1 MCTINVVS
9 GRFIMWWEWSGVARS
24 RTGMLL
30 LEITVIR
37 GHTVRWTLRLARV
50 WCWRCRVCWSIWGG
64 LRAGDRN
71 DRFCFS
77 RGVARSTVGL
87 LFDMLYD
94 VTKLVNVSEEKSVYD
109 RWLENDPGEKL
120 PKFEHFSFE
129 FNLLKFLSSRLM
141 LFKILL
147 KALQ

>member
-1 MCTINVVS
+1 VDI
-9 GRFIMWWEWSGVARS
+9 RFDGPFVWHECDAGGVAYAGQS
-24 RTGMLL
+24 EEDYG
-30 LEITVIR
+30 
-37 GHTVRWTLRLARV
+37 LA
-50 WCWRCRVCWSIWGG
+50 SYE
-64 LRAGDRN
+64 AQA
-71 DRFCFS
+71 S
-77 RGVARSTVGL
+77 PL